1 MAIENKL
8 TVEGM
13 TCNHCKMTV
22 EKAVDALQGVTNV
35 EVDLEGKSVAVRYD
49 ESQVGLPQIK
59 ETIEAQGYRVS

>member
-1 MAIENKL
+1 MAIEDNL

-22 EKAVDALQGVTNV
+22 EKAVGALLGVTNV
-35 EVDLEGKSVAVRYD
+35 EVDLEGKSVAVLYD